1 MSRIK
6 SICAICGKEVT
17 GIGNHVQYKHVRH
30 GDIES
35 TEEYYRRYL
44 YGGDSDK
51 LSNCVICGKD
61 ASFTSILR
69 NYNKGEIERWI

>member
-44 YGGDSDK
+44 YKGDPDK
-51 LSNCVICGKD
+51 PGKYVTRGKD
-61 ASFTSILR
+61 VLFTLILR
-69 NYNKGEIERWI
+69 NL

>member
-17 GIGNHVQYKHVRH
+17 GIGNYVQYKHVRH

-35 TEEYYRRYL
+35 TEEYRRYP
-44 YGGDSDK
+44 YKGDPDK
-51 LSNCVICGKD
+51 PGRCVTCGKD
-61 ASFTSILR
+61 VPFISILR